1 MPGHQDLELGNRG
14 TCGATMGW
22 PAVKYILLLGATM
35 LGGCSLAPAAAGV
48 AAGGTAAALSAN
60 PVVGY
65 AVGLGVRAGADEV
78 LKYYVRVRKN
88 AEQDAIAS
96 VAGEAALGS
105 SHRWEIRHTI
115 PIGNTKG
122 SLSVIAEISN
132 PLTKCREVAFRPDGT
147 DSPFITQVCRDGD
160 HWHWAAAEPAVER
173 WGNLQ

>member
-1 MPGHQDLELGNRG
+1 
-14 TCGATMGW
+14 
-22 PAVKYILLLGATM
+22 M

-48 AAGGTAAALSAN
+48 AAGGAAAAVSAN

-88 AEQDAIAS
+88 SEQDAIAT
-96 VAGEAALGS
+96 VAGEAPVGS

-115 PIGNTKG
+115 PIGNAKG
-122 SLSVIAEISN
+122 SLTVVAEIPN
-132 PLTKCREVAFRPDGT
+132 PLAQCRQVMFMTDGVA
-147 DSPFITQVCRDGD
+147 SPFMTQVCRDSD
-160 HWHWAAAEPAVER
+160 RWHWAAAEPAVAR